1 MYTAA
6 SPVQPLH
13 LRFPRGLCAVI
24 CAAKQRIWIPLSA
37 LCTRKTDRKQ
47 YNAISFAAIQPARS
61 SMNNDL
67 HHRPTLLG
75 RNNWPLKIR
84 FLKKKKMCRHIRK
97 NTVLVHDAIIY
108 CLSSLNKHARVATSM
123 LHINRTVS
131 WTGLLEHETTTSHG
145 KNLRINWLKLSTW
158 APKRRV
164 LTTTYSAAVGRYE
177 CFKLPLYSGC

>member
-75 RNNWPLKIR
+75 RNNWPLQIR
-84 FLKKKKMCRHIRK
+84 FLKKKC
-97 NTVLVHDAIIY
+97 
-108 CLSSLNKHARVATSM
+108 VATFE
-123 LHINRTVS
+123 RTRYSCMMQSYIAWAVS
-131 WTGLLEHETTTSHG
+131 TNTRESQQACCTLTGQWVGQDCWNMKQQPATE
-145 KNLRINWLKLSTW
+145 KTW
-158 APKRRV
+158 G
-164 LTTTYSAAVGRYE
+164 LIDWSSQLGRQ
-177 CFKLPLYSGC
+177 SGAY